1 LLAKRVALV
10 EEDFRVAV
18 LAVVVAEAGNAY

>member
-1 LLAKRVALV
+1 VALV